1 MVGAIDLRPIACSI
15 PNTPE
20 RWVLDFEHG
29 LKWIGVA
36 LSQNKLIRRM
46 VVATSRSSFGQH
58 PLKECTMSHKMP
70 LEDMSRER
78 REAVIRALASK
89 LQSSAEIAKV
99 QQDPNWPQLEELAA
113 TLFRDSSDLAR
124 AEPETARTS
133 VMEGIRLLGQFQMS
147 QIAIKPRIAH

>member
-1 MVGAIDLRPIACSI
+1 M
-15 PNTPE
+15 
-20 RWVLDFEHG
+20 F
-29 LKWIGVA
+29 
-36 LSQNKLIRRM
+36 
-46 VVATSRSSFGQH
+46 
-58 PLKECTMSHKMP
+58 HKMP

-89 LQSSAEIAKV
+89 LQYSAEIAKV

-113 TLFRDSSDLAR
+113 TLFRDSSEIAR